1 MTTDAI
7 GVRVVDQARR
17 DLDLD
22 ALPLPACNRTRVYPS
37 SVTISGRS
45 RINPTSAER
54 VGVRGTRI
62 RCARSAPHPISL
74 VVAASGPL
82 PACGVW
88 APQAPA
94 PCAGKPDEGACA
106 AYFPL
111 TRVTRIFQKSVLT
124 KIASAGRGGT
134 WLPAP
139 LLPARGRRRA
149 GVPNA
154 TFRCRQWSP
163 AQLRCFR
170 IVINNGWHNSRA
182 CRRPSRPGAQ
192 R

>member
-17 DLDLD
+17 NLD

-37 SVTISGRS
+37 SVIISGRS
-45 RINPTSAER
+45 RIYPTSAER

-62 RCARSAPHPISL
+62 RCARRAPHSISL

-82 PACGVW
+82 PAGGER
-88 APQAPA
+88 AQQAPA
-94 PCAGKPDEGACA
+94 PCAGELDQPACA
-106 AYFPL
+106 ANFLL

-124 KIASAGRGGT
+124 KIAPAGMGGT
-134 WLPAP
+134 WLPAF
-139 LLPARGRRRA
+139 LLPARERRRA
-149 GVPNA
+149 DVSNA
-154 TFRCRQWSP
+154 TFRCRKRSP
-163 AQLRCFR
+163 GEFHCFR
-170 IVINNGWHNSRA
+170 IVINNGCRNSRA
-182 CRRPSRPGAQ
+182 CRPPSRPGAQ